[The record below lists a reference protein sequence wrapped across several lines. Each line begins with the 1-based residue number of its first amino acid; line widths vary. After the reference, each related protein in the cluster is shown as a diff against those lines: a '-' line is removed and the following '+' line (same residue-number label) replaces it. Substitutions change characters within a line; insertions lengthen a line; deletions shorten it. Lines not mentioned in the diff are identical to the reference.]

1 MLNPTIKKVATLIL
15 KKGRLATLAMALA
28 ALGLG
33 LSAVTLASVLR
44 LDACHLCIFQRLAF
58 FVIGALL
65 IFAFLGWENRLARR
79 TLLIV
84 ASAGCAWGMNVA
96 AQQSWLQWFP
106 ESGFNC
112 TMSETGMTERLIDWL
127 GELFPAFFMATGFCG
142 SKDLVIAGLSLAN
155 WSFVIFTLFLTS
167 CLSLAVFGKEH
178 GNALPNDDQATE

>member
-65 IFAFLGWENRLARR
+65 IFAFLGWEIGWRE
-79 TLLIV
+79 
-84 ASAGCAWGMNVA
+84 G
-96 AQQSWLQWFP
+96 
-106 ESGFNC
+106 
-112 TMSETGMTERLIDWL
+112 
-127 GELFPAFFMATGFCG
+127 
-142 SKDLVIAGLSLAN
+142 
-155 WSFVIFTLFLTS
+155 
-167 CLSLAVFGKEH
+167 H
-178 GNALPNDDQATE
+178 Y